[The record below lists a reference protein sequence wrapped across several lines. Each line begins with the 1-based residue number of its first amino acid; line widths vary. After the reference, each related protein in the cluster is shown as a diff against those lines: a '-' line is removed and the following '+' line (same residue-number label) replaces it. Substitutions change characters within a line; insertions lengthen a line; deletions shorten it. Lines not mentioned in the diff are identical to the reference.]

1 MGYKRVLLTTYHQA
15 FLAPGGG
22 EAELVDMAARLRGFG
37 MQADIYGSASQPLSQ
52 YDLVL
57 HFSAHGGGEALL
69 QQVKDAG
76 KPVVLLPNLALNQIH
91 DGDRPVIE
99 RHFALA
105 DRIVFRTA
113 CESAAAQTSFGLS
126 PDVVRTV
133 PLAVDPCFGEQADE
147 HIFPVVYGGER
158 DYLLWVG
165 ILEER
170 KNQLQVIEALKDLD
184 MAVIFV
190 GAYRDR
196 AYYEACQ
203 KAAPA
208 HFKFVPHLTSKSEAL
223 RSAYQNCRAYMELP
237 GEPPGLSALEAG
249 LAGAPLLLTDCDWSR
264 EYFGDDA
271 VLVDSTSPDAI
282 RKGVQAVLQR
292 SRSTTLSD
300 RIRAN
305 YVAPKPL
312 EGLLEIFAE
321 LL

>member
-37 MQADIYGSASQPLSQ
+37 MQADIYGHASLPLSQ

-69 QQVKDAG
+69 QQVKAAG
-76 KPVVLLPNLALNQIH
+76 KPVVLLPNLAFNQID
-91 DGDRPVIE
+91 DGNRSVIE

-105 DRIVFRTA
+105 DRIVFRAA
-113 CESAAAQTSFGLS
+113 CESATAQASFGLS
-126 PDVVRTV
+126 ADFVRTV
-133 PLAVDPCFGEQADE
+133 PLAVDPCFGEVADE

-158 DYLLWVG
+158 EYLLWVG

-170 KNQLQVIEALKDLD
+170 KNQLKVIEALKDQELP
-184 MAVIFV
+184 VIFV
-190 GAYRDR
+190 GSYRDR
-196 AYYEACQ
+196 AYYDACQ

-208 HFKFVPHLTSKSEAL
+208 HFKFVPHLTPKSEAL
-223 RSAYQNCRAYMELP
+223 RSAYQNCRAYIELP

-249 LAGAPLLLTDCDWSR
+249 LAGAPLVLTDCDWSR
-264 EYFGDDA
+264 EYFGQDA
-271 VLVDSTSPDAI
+271 ILVDCSSADAI
-282 RKGVQAVLQR
+282 REGVHAVLQR
-292 SRSTTLSD
+292 GRSTALSD
-300 RIRAN
+300 RIRAD

-312 EGLLEIFAE
+312 EVLLDVFSE
-321 LL
+321 LV